1 MLKKIH
7 TLLNKLNGLFLLL
20 ASTLTF
26 FLLVSSSLAGG
37 IYGKLDRD
45 RNLDNMFRNYEVM
58 QDYNYFTTGGYD
70 RPNAILLIHKD
81 YKLDNPKNL
90 WVPIPYVDQNQKRK
104 WISVI
109 STEQDFNT
117 SSNYAAYILDQNG
130 TRVGVWY
137 SAETFATVKF
147 LEGNKIL
154 VYTPDVNQ
162 YHSTLS
168 DLY

>member
-1 MLKKIH
+1 M
-7 TLLNKLNGLFLLL
+7 
-20 ASTLTF
+20 
-26 FLLVSSSLAGG
+26 
-37 IYGKLDRD
+37 
-45 RNLDNMFRNYEVM
+45 
-58 QDYNYFTTGGYD
+58 
-70 RPNAILLIHKD
+70 
-81 YKLDNPKNL
+81 
-90 WVPIPYVDQNQKRK
+90 DQNQKRK